1 MEYKATIELVKEGTV
16 FFNNDVLKLIRLIDE
31 YKSVKEAARIM
42 SITPSKAWNMIRT
55 VEEAIGETAVF
66 KARNAGADKYLVH
79 ISTACRSLVEKFAGF
94 EAESQEAVRN
104 TFNRYF

>member
-1 MEYKATIELVKEGTV
+1 MEYKATIELNNEGTL
-16 FFNNDVLKLIRLIDE
+16 FLNSDVLKLIRLIDE

-42 SITPSKAWNMIRT
+42 NITPSKAWKMIRT

-79 ISTACRSLVEKFAGF
+79 ISPACRGLVEKFAGF
-94 EAESQEAVRN
+94 EAESQEAVRKIY
-104 TFNRYF
+104 TKYF